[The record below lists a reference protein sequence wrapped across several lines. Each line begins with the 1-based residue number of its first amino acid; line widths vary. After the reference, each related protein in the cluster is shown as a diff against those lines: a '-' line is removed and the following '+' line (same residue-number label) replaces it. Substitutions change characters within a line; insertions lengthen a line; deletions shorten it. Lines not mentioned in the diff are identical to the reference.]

1 MGLALT
7 TSCVEKDNTE
17 NKDKIIDGKEKAAQ
31 ISILNGKELE
41 LLDSLLEEKKKYK
54 AIANECSIFSLC
66 VVLLFLYGM
75 STELK
80 EYFQRGSVPT
90 VTFVLLILLCFVAV
104 GYMVK
109 KISDQSPLSKLKDLE
124 LEKGLTSFVTSQ
136 IKELKKRIKP
146 TVHDEKN
153 VYIIPD
159 IQHI

>member
-7 TSCVEKDNTE
+7 TSCVEKDNME

-31 ISILNGKELE
+31 ISILNAKELE

-75 STELK
+75 STDIRG
-80 EYFQRGSVPT
+80 YFQRGSVPT
-90 VTFVLLILLCFVAV
+90 VTLVLLILSCIVAV
-104 GYMVK
+104 GYVIK
-109 KISDQSPLSKLKDLE
+109 KTFNLSALWKLNDLG
-124 LEKGLTSFVTSQ
+124 LEKRLTSFVTSQ
-136 IKELKKRIKP
+136 IKELKERIKP
-146 TVHDEKN
+146 AVNDEKKL
-153 VYIIPD
+153 YIIQE